1 MWYTNA
7 IIIDT
12 EKGVLVQNGDRLC
25 VLVENGIITSIS
37 SQPDSSKDIEVVDL
51 GGLFLC
57 PGLID
62 THVHVCAVPGGL
74 VSINYISTKGIQAL
88 RRAPIEP
95 QGDG

>member
-1 MWYTNA
+1 M
-7 IIIDT
+7 
-12 EKGVLVQNGDRLC
+12 
-25 VLVENGIITSIS
+25 
-37 SQPDSSKDIEVVDL
+37 EVVDL

-74 VSINYISTKGIQAL
+74 VSINYIFTKGIQAL
-88 RRAPIEP
+88 RRALIGP